1 MNSRTRFSYES
12 PSAGRR
18 QYNGIYNI
26 NTSVLHVKC

>member
-1 MNSRTRFSYES
+1 MNGPTRFSYKS

-26 NTSVLHVKC
+26 NTSVLYIKC